1 MQHLG
6 ESSTT
11 FSQRVAATVACW
23 FTVAL
28 LPSACS
34 SPPPR
39 PEPIADPVVEVEPAE
54 PRTIDPT
61 RVVEESRLSGP
72 SLEVAPLENPAVAL
86 LVAEADSRRETAD
99 LDAAGGLLERALR
112 LEPENPR
119 LWQRLAE
126 IRLEQGRYLEA
137 EEMAMRSLGHSARV
151 GEWCR
156 RNWLTLRETRSALGD
171 PAEAERAAEQAAA
184 CARPPPPRY

>member
-1 MQHLG
+1 MQYLG

-11 FSQRVAATVACW
+11 FWQRMAPAAVACW
-23 FTVAL
+23 FTTAL
-28 LPSACS
+28 LLSACS
-34 SPPPR
+34 SPAPR
-39 PEPIADPVVEVEPAE
+39 PEPVADPVVEPAE
-54 PRTIDPT
+54 PITIDPT

-86 LVAEADSRRETAD
+86 LVAEADSRRESAD

-137 EEMAMRSLGHSARV
+137 EEMAMRSLGHSAQV